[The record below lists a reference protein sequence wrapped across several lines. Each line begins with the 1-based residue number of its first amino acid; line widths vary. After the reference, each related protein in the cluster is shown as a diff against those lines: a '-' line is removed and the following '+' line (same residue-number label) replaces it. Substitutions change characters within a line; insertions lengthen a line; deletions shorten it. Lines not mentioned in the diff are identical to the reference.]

1 MKPTVPNR
9 RARPLAAA
17 RAQNPEGKSMPMRRC
32 SLPGRSVRLAAAG
45 GGLLCLLALGGPAA
59 ARAGLLNPAP
69 LAEGRPPT
77 TGEAPL
83 RSGTLHRPDPLG
95 RPVAPG
101 PREALV
107 AREAAA
113 PGDLAQ
119 IGGRRGG
126 PDEPKPV
133 VKEAEGPNRVSPGRA
148 MLYSLLLPG
157 LGQQYAGRPER
168 ARLSYVIEGAIWT
181 SFAAFRIQSSHQKDR
196 FIEFAQRFGGVNP
209 AGKDDEYWRLIAN
222 YQESEG
228 DAGSANE
235 FVRRQARA
243 LYPDDRAAQQAYEQ
257 ANGYF
262 GDMAWD
268 WQTSDNLARYKQLRS
283 RSIDSRD
290 RGRYSIALALVH
302 RVVSVIDVARIAH
315 LANRPADT
323 GQRDALAPR
332 GQFGLALG
340 GDAEGTVPLLTYH
353 ATF

>member
-9 RARPLAAA
+9 RARALAAP
-17 RAQNPEGKSMPMRRC
+17 RAQNPEGNPMPMRRC
-32 SLPGRSVRLAAAG
+32 TSPGRSVRLVAVG
-45 GGLLCLLALGGPAA
+45 GGLLCLFALGGPAG
-59 ARAGLLNPAP
+59 ARAAHLDAASLPVGVTP
-69 LAEGRPPT
+69 G
-77 TGEAPL
+77 GSEAL
-83 RSGTLHRPDPLG
+83 FHANTLHRPDPLG
-95 RPVAPG
+95 RPAGPG
-101 PREALV
+101 LREALV
-107 AREAAA
+107 AGEAAA
-113 PGDLAQ
+113 PVDLAQ

-126 PDEPKPV
+126 PEEPKPV
-133 VKEAEGPNRVSPGRA
+133 EMEADGPNRVSPGRA
-148 MLYSLLLPG
+148 MLYSLILPG

-181 SFAAFRIQSSHQKDR
+181 SFAAFRIQSSNQKDR

-283 RSIDSRD
+283 RSIDSHD